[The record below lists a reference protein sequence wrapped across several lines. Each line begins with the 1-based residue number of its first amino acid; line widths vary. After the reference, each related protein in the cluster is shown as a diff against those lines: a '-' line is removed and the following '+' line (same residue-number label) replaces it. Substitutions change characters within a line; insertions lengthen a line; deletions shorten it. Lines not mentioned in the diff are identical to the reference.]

1 MIVIYNDLGMYD
13 FLDKFEDVYGFDFVN
28 LVKCCYEFYCVWVV
42 EVMVKQGMCY
52 IVLKCF
58 FYVDEDSWSYF
69 GVVDYDVQGNILKV
83 CEGYIILVYEMGSC
97 DMFVFV

>member
-42 EVMVKQGMCY
+42 EVMVK
-52 IVLKCF
+52 
-58 FYVDEDSWSYF
+58 
-69 GVVDYDVQGNILKV
+69 
-83 CEGYIILVYEMGSC
+83 
-97 DMFVFV
+97 